1 MWLSFFFPRKTH
13 HNSILSRKMPKHRLT
28 SAFHLFSCH
37 KIRFLRNVLYFRR
50 WTHKHEQSWFRSGW
64 SLSDLNFSNPGQEL
78 RNKQTNRE
86 KTLKKKK
93 KKKPLKS
100 KAQMG
105 KIFCLGSHSFRA
117 RFRFWISRLLAVIPP
132 LFCMLYSFV
141 KWLIPW
147 ACLYTDMF

>member
-78 RNKQTNRE
+78 PNKQTNRE

-93 KKKPLKS
+93 KNHWNRRHRWAKS
-100 KAQMG
+100 SVWDHTALE
-105 KIFCLGSHSFRA
+105 LGLDFGFPDSWLSFHL
-117 RFRFWISRLLAVIPP
+117 S
-132 LFCMLYSFV
+132 S
-141 KWLIPW
+141 
-147 ACLYTDMF
+147 ACCIALWNG